1 MLLGSKVC
9 NFDLYRPYL
18 EAKFAISICIGPYI
32 PVRQVTG
39 TLTACYRAV
48 PPAIG
53 RYRLLS
59 GGTACYRA
67 VPPAIGRYRLLSGG
81 TAKIDRRWSISVISG
96 RLKKKSIV
104 GHRLREKG
112 RRRRGKEERRK
123 KYLLSPRCPR
133 SRVIATLARRRNVS
147 PRVEKDRDDQIV
159 LPRLKKH
166 NVTYDISTSKKQCF
180 SKFSVCAGLNTILL
194 TSFNSCRFHL
204 RGNQS
209 YKILPPYRFSLITTV
224 SLSLLCQ
231 KRYSI

>member
-1 MLLGSKVC
+1 MTARLHTGPPG
-9 NFDLYRPYL
+9 YRY
-18 EAKFAISICIGPYI
+18 AD
-32 PVRQVTG
+32 
-39 TLTACYRAV
+39 
-48 PPAIG
+48 
-53 RYRLLS
+53 RLLS
-59 GGTACYRA
+59 GGTACYQA
-67 VPPAIGRYRLLSGG
+67 VLP
-81 TAKIDRRWSISVISG
+81 
-96 RLKKKSIV
+96 KSIV

-133 SRVIATLARRRNVS
+133 SRVIVTLARRRNVS
-147 PRVEKDRDDQIV
+147 PRVEKDRDDT
-159 LPRLKKH
+159 R
-166 NVTYDISTSKKQCF
+166 T
-180 SKFSVCAGLNTILL
+180 GRLL